1 MSFEAKGS
9 ANPGALDRRVRLDYP
24 LASRT
29 ADGGESVTW
38 VTAAS
43 VWAALAVTSGG
54 KSYAANASHYEAA
67 LAFRIRARSDIRAGW
82 RLVHGDDVFEIV
94 AVEELG
100 RSHFLELTTRAI
112 DQTPH
117 SVVSALLLHDGTP
130 FLWHDG
136 TPIQLHREQDAA

>member
-1 MSFEAKGS
+1 MSLEAKGS

-29 ADGGESVTW
+29 SDGGESITW
-38 VTAAS
+38 VAAAS
-43 VWAALAVTSGG
+43 VWAGLVVKSGG
-54 KSYAANASHYEAA
+54 KTYAAEAAHYEAG
-67 LAFRIRARSDIRAGW
+67 LSFRIRARSDIRAGW

-117 SVVSALLLHDGTP
+117 TAVAALLLHDQSALLLHDGSA
-130 FLWHDG
+130 L
-136 TPIQLHREQDAA
+136 ILHREQDAA